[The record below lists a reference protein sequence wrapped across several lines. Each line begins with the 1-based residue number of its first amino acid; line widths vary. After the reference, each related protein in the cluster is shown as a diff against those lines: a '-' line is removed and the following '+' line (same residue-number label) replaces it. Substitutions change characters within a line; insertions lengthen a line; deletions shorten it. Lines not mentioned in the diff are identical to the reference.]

1 VDRINRNYNEKR
13 NFIRMKIDTP
23 ADVVIESKGQ
33 QIQGVCKDLSGGGML
48 IETPTLI
55 ETGLELVVKL
65 ASHHLNSPM
74 LKARAV
80 VARVKE
86 NRSGSYTLGLEILEM
101 LD

>member
-23 ADVVIESKGQ
+23 ADVIIENQGQ
-33 QIQGVCKDLSGGGML
+33 QIQAVCRDLSGGGML
-48 IETPTLI
+48 IESPQTLDI
-55 ETGLELVVKL
+55 GLELTVRL

-86 NRSGSYTLGLEILEM
+86 NRSGSFTLGLEILEM